1 MSPTR
6 TSSRRRNGTT
16 AGSRS
21 RVKQKQYIIESSS
34 SEEEEGESY
43 DSGNENNESCTV
55 SKSVVSSKKNQR
67 GAKSSSFRSMSGSG
81 GGVLASLNNQLP
93 KHRKKLTSSA
103 RKKKNA
109 KGQSPFRKTAVVG
122 LDDDDSAD
130 EEVEEEE
137 VSHDIK
143 LPTPTRSRKKKSDV
157 ETSRNETKQSA
168 LFNTPEPK
176 GRPGRKDRS
185 NQTDKEQKSNK
196 RTEAEDTTSSK
207 LSMMTPPPTSVIV
220 KHGRKTLDDIEMSP
234 PTSENR
240 RKAGRSRLQVQRQ
253 QQKKG
258 CGGNKRRPKEEEEI
272 SAMSSS
278 QMSGSFSSS
287 SEEEE
292 EDDDDSSSDDE
303 SSRASNDEASSENES
318 DASSSIEEE
327 DEEDGQDDDMEDEE
341 SDMRDEESDEEFE
354 FEDDEFVP
362 EEEEGYGD
370 DDSDGS
376 LGDFIVEETPRKSAR
391 LSARKAKK
399 TNTGKSIEKD
409 EDSNVLKKEKCQ
421 DNEENYGLPSTDDCS
436 PIQNSSPMESD
447 SVIEENNDEDNS
459 ALPPIYDCSPIQ
471 KDIPRESNDSIVE
484 KDNVGSN
491 CDEAKDGAS
500 IVQAGTVD
508 ADETIIE
515 DTPMKDLKA
524 SSDVDET
531 LLEETPMENSNSSRN
546 LVGVDENFIEESPM
560 KTSLPRRAL
569 NFQSP
574 EPEVVEA
581 EVIEDDEDDMSD
593 DVECVAV
600 IVDEDEEEVEIDQ
613 AEKSTDE
620 RPEVNDESLS
630 SFVQEDT
637 IDEELDSLLATEKEN
652 DGLLVADEKQAED
665 EPKVDQKQKDDISN
679 NAKSN
684 LDTNCSDGLR
694 ERWLNLQIASPHTHC
709 SEESADVEGTP
720 TVVSSKIDDRP
731 REVNEKPKSVIK
743 DIAEKEVTRP
753 KIDKSY
759 RAEGSVKRGQW
770 TLGAK
775 IGKGSFGE
783 VFVGMNTKK
792 GTLMAVKKFFM
803 EGSVKADISTEIE
816 LLRSLKHDN
825 IVRYLGAEMD
835 SKTLHIFQEWVPGG
849 SVSSLLAKF
858 GPFSLEVIQSYIS
871 QTLTGLAYLHQ
882 NHIMHRD
889 IKGSNVLVNDY
900 GVVKLADFGAS
911 KKLANLEDNLLMSMT
926 VRGSPYFM
934 APEVFEEKYSAK
946 ADVWSIGGL
955 AFQMTTGMPPWKEK
969 GFTNPISLYNHIK
982 RQTGPPRMEHPGSP
996 SFTSRQKTM
1005 WHMLE
1010 DLVRKCFDHDCE
1022 SRPNV
1027 KQVQDDPFFLS
1038 IHECDD
1044 DETQCLGLFSP
1055 RNGGLALASPL
1066 SPKMRSPTP
1075 PSIEA
1080 PRCDKKTSLTAG
1092 SCRSPAVNTPLARS
1106 KSVVQW
1112 KTTFASPPRQRRQS
1126 NTKSTP
1132 SPVRKTP
1139 GRHSPSPNTS
1149 EWPEWAKNQLKKY
1162 QDQKLPMQTP
1172 HKEMQDLQTLMD
1184 SLAVSEST
1192 TSFQVQNFAN
1202 KTSVSTPTT
1211 VSSSSLNK
1219 SSPLIGLTLLEETDA
1234 DQNSSRNKAKFEI

>member
-196 RTEAEDTTSSK
+196 QPEAEDTTPSK
-207 LSMMTPPPTSVIV
+207 KMSMMTPPPTSVIV

-234 PTSENR
+234 PTSESR

-258 CGGNKRRPKEEEEI
+258 RDGKKRRPKEEEEI

-278 QMSGSFSSS
+278 QMSDSSSSS
-287 SEEEE
+287 SEEED
-292 EDDDDSSSDDE
+292 DDDDSSSGDE

-318 DASSSIEEE
+318 EASSSIEEE
-327 DEEDGQDDDMEDEE
+327 EEEEDGQEDDMEDEE

-391 LSARKAKK
+391 LSARKTKK
-399 TNTGKSIEKD
+399 TKAVKSIEKE
-409 EDSNVLKKEKCQ
+409 EDSNVSKKEKIQ
-421 DNEENYGLPSTDDCS
+421 DNEDNYGLP
-436 PIQNSSPMESD
+436 PID
-447 SVIEENNDEDNS
+447 
-459 ALPPIYDCSPIQ
+459 DCSPIQ
-471 KDIPRESNDSIVE
+471 KDGPTESDDIIEEEN
-484 KDNVGSN
+484 NVGNN
-491 CDEAKDGAS
+491 CDEAKDESS
-500 IVQAGTVD
+500 IVQGGGTVD
-508 ADETIIE
+508 ADETLLE
-515 DTPMKDLKA
+515 DTPMKDLKDA
-524 SSDVDET
+524 SNVDET
-531 LLEETPMENSNSSRN
+531 LLEETPMENSMSSRN
-546 LVGVDENFIEESPM
+546 LVDVDETFIEESPM

-600 IVDEDEEEVEIDQ
+600 IVDEDEEEAEIDQ
-613 AEKSTDE
+613 AEKSTNE
-620 RPEVNDESLS
+620 QPETNDETFS

-652 DGLLVADEKQAED
+652 DGLLIADEKQVED
-665 EPKVDQKQKDDISN
+665 EPEVYQKQEDDISN
-679 NAKSN
+679 NATSN
-684 LDTNCSDGLR
+684 LDTDCSDGLR
-694 ERWLNLQIASPHTHC
+694 ERWLNLQIASPHTLC
-709 SEESADVEGTP
+709 SEESVDVECAP
-720 TVVSSKIDDRP
+720 TVVCKKIDDSP
-731 REVNEKPKSVIK
+731 REVNEKPKSLTN
-743 DIAEKEVTRP
+743 DITKKEITRP